1 MEFEQNDKYEIC
13 NYKFKE
19 IDEEFDCVHKRIDK
33 HSVRLDDHDK
43 AIADSR
49 IDRAKLN
56 QSLSALTKVLW
67 YLATAIVGLL
77 IANIVQDF
85 LMK

>member
-1 MEFEQNDKYEIC
+1 MDEKELYEYI
-13 NYKFKE
+13 FTVIDEDIDE
-19 IDEEFDCVHKRIDK
+19 IDATLKKHENRLDK
-33 HSVRLDDHDK
+33 HEE
-43 AIADSR
+43 AIKESL

-56 QSLSALTKVLW
+56 QSLAALTKVLW

-85 LMK
+85 LMMK

>member
-1 MEFEQNDKYEIC
+1 MENKDFLE
-13 NYKFKE
+13 YKFTN
-19 IDEEFDCVHKRIDK
+19 IDEEFDGIHCTLKKHESRLDK
-33 HSVRLDDHDK
+33 HDDAVK
-43 AIADSR
+43 ESL

-56 QSLSALTKVLW
+56 QSLAALTKVLW

-85 LMK
+85 LTMK

>member
-1 MEFEQNDKYEIC
+1 MDEREFYE
-13 NYKFKE
+13 YRFTE
-19 IDEEFDCVHKRIDK
+19 IDSDIDGIHCTLKKHEGRLDK
-33 HSVRLDDHDK
+33 HDD
-43 AIADSR
+43 AIKESLV
-49 IDRAKLN
+49 DRAKLN

-85 LMK
+85 LMMK

>member
-1 MEFEQNDKYEIC
+1 MDEKELYE
-13 NYKFKE
+13 YKFTVIDEDIDE
-19 IDEEFDCVHKRIDK
+19 IDATLKKHENRLDK
-33 HSVRLDDHDK
+33 HEE
-43 AIADSR
+43 AIKESL

-56 QSLSALTKVLW
+56 QSLAALTKVLW

-85 LMK
+85 LMMK

>member
-1 MEFEQNDKYEIC
+1 MDEKELYE
-13 NYKFKE
+13 YKFTVIDKDIDE
-19 IDEEFDCVHKRIDK
+19 IDATLKKHENRLDK
-33 HSVRLDDHDK
+33 HEE
-43 AIADSR
+43 AIKESL

-56 QSLSALTKVLW
+56 QSLAALIKVLW

-85 LMK
+85 LMMK